1 VATKTDATTIV
12 KRTPG
17 ITPGQARD
25 ARARAWVFIFDC
37 YAKKT
42 AAEPAQLNEHDA
54 KEISNEFSA
63 TSTVPR

>member
-12 KRTPG
+12 KRTSG
-17 ITPGQARD
+17 ITAGQARD
-25 ARARAWVFIFDC
+25 ARVFIFDC

-42 AAEPAQLNEHDA
+42 AAEPAQLNDHDA